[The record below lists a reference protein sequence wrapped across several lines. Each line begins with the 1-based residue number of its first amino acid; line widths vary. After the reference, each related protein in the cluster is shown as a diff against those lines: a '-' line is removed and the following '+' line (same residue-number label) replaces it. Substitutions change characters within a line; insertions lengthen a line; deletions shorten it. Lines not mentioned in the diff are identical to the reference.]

1 MLGHCAEQVRL
12 LGQAA
17 TLLEE
22 QEGLPQPK
30 KVARNWRTTK
40 EMPVS
45 EFLKSLAKELR
56 GDLRDGIAL
65 RQRELQALETVWSEL
80 AAELGGADPV
90 HADLRSQAAETAV
103 RLTALAKEMGGGH
116 RLDGPDERALQ
127 EVRAVVD
134 EAFRNLGP
142 LL

>member
-1 MLGHCAEQVRL
+1 
-12 LGQAA
+12 
-17 TLLEE
+17 
-22 QEGLPQPK
+22 
-30 KVARNWRTTK
+30 
-40 EMPVS
+40 MPVS

-80 AAELGGADPV
+80 AAELDGADPV
-90 HADLRSQAAETAV
+90 HADLRRQAAETAV

-116 RLDGPDERALQ
+116 RLDGPDERALR